1 MSFDELNNLSFDNIS
16 NINRTE
22 LDDRI
27 IMNFNDDLDDEYYNN
42 TEIINAALSLAARDP
57 RCRQKLWEGLCNLIT
72 KDSL

>member
-1 MSFDELNNLSFDNIS
+1 M
-16 NINRTE
+16 
-22 LDDRI
+22 DDRI